1 MSVNNVLKGM
11 GYKFIAEMGEG
22 SFSQVKL
29 ATPRKHHCNVAI
41 KIVDRVKSPK
51 DFVQKFLPRELV
63 ILRRV
68 NHDHIVQMYELIEV
82 AGKRLCIVME
92 AAAKDLL
99 QKIHEVNRIPED
111 QSKNL
116 FSQMVSA
123 INYLHKMDIVHRDL
137 KCENILLTAEEQVKI
152 TDFGFAHCVQD
163 PSELSRTFCGSAAYT
178 PPEVIMGMPYD
189 PKKYDIWSLGVILY
203 VMVTGSMPYDET
215 NLRRLNRLQRKSLVY
230 PDDAGVQEP
239 SRVFIRPLLQYN
251 SSTRPTIQQV
261 AEHPWLQMG
270 KSLKHKS

>member
-11 GYKFIAEMGEG
+11 GYKFIAEIGEG
-22 SFSQVKL
+22 SFSEVKL
-29 ATPRKHHCNVAI
+29 ATSQKHQCNVAI
-41 KIVDRVKSPK
+41 KIVDRVKAPK
-51 DFVQKFLPRELV
+51 DFVQKFLPRELA

-68 NHDHIVQMYELIEV
+68 NHEHIVQMHELIEV

-99 QKIHEVNRIPED
+99 QKIHEVKRLPED

-123 INYLHKMDIVHRDL
+123 INYLHQMDIIHRDL

-152 TDFGFAHCVQD
+152 TDFGFARCVQD
-163 PSELSRTFCGSAAYT
+163 PSELSETFCGSAAYT

-203 VMVTGSMPYDET
+203 VMVTGSMPYDDT
-215 NLRRLNRLQRKSLVY
+215 NLRRLHRLQRKSLVFS
-230 PDDAGVQEP
+230 DDAGVQEP
-239 SRVFIRPLLQYN
+239 CQVFIRTLLQFN
-251 SSTRPTIQQV
+251 PSTRPTIQQV
-261 AEHPWLQMG
+261 AEHPWMQKG
-270 KSLKHKS
+270 KI

>member
-1 MSVNNVLKGM
+1 M

-82 AGKRLCIVME
+82 AGKCIVME

-123 INYLHKMDIVHRDL
+123 INYLHQMDIVHRP
-137 KCENILLTAEEQVKI
+137 KNN
-152 TDFGFAHCVQD
+152 
-163 PSELSRTFCGSAAYT
+163 RTFCGSAAYT

-239 SRVFIRPLLQYN
+239 SRVFIRTLLQYN

-270 KSLKHKS
+270 KSLKHKNATQRTAASQGEMEWC

>member
-1 MSVNNVLKGM
+1 VS
-11 GYKFIAEMGEG
+11 
-22 SFSQVKL
+22 SCPS
-29 ATPRKHHCNVAI
+29 
-41 KIVDRVKSPK
+41 
-51 DFVQKFLPRELV
+51 
-63 ILRRV
+63 
-68 NHDHIVQMYELIEV
+68 
-82 AGKRLCIVME
+82 
-92 AAAKDLL
+92 
-99 QKIHEVNRIPED
+99 
-111 QSKNL
+111 
-116 FSQMVSA
+116 MVSA

>member
-1 MSVNNVLKGM
+1 KFKTMSVNDVLKGM
-11 GYKFIAEMGEG
+11 GYKFIAEIGEG

-29 ATPRKHHCNVAI
+29 ATSQKHHCNVAI
-41 KIVDRVKSPK
+41 KIVDRVKAPK

-68 NHDHIVQMYELIEV
+68 NHDHIVQMHELIEV

-123 INYLHKMDIVHRDL
+123 INYLHQMDIVHRDL

-163 PSELSRTFCGSAAYT
+163 PSELSHTFCGSAAYT

-189 PKKYDIWSLGVILY
+189 PKYDVWSLG
-203 VMVTGSMPYDET
+203 
-215 NLRRLNRLQRKSLVY
+215 SLVY
-230 PDDAGVQEP
+230 PDGAGVQEP
-239 SRVFIRPLLQYN
+239 CRVFIRTLLQF
-251 SSTRPTIQQV
+251 SPSTRPTIQQV
-261 AEHPWLQMG
+261 AEHPDLKWGKKIQMHSCCS
-270 KSLKHKS
+270 KPI

>member
-1 MSVNNVLKGM
+1 MSVNDVLKGM
-11 GYKFIAEMGEG
+11 GYKFIAEIGEG

-29 ATPRKHHCNVAI
+29 ATSQKHHCNVAI
-41 KIVDRVKSPK
+41 KIVDRVKAPK

-68 NHDHIVQMYELIEV
+68 NHNHIVQMHELIEV

-123 INYLHKMDIVHRDL
+123 INYLHQMDIVHRDL
-137 KCENILLTAEEQVKI
+137 KCENILLTAEEQVKV

-163 PSELSRTFCGSAAYT
+163 PSELSHTFCGSAAYT

-203 VMVTGSMPYDET
+203 VMVTGLMPYDDT
-215 NLRRLNRLQRKSLVY
+215 NLRRLIRLQRKSLVY
-230 PDDAGVQEP
+230 PEGAGVQEP
-239 SRVFIRPLLQYN
+239 CRVFIRTLLQF
-251 SSTRPTIQQV
+251 SPSTRPTIQQV

-270 KSLKHKS
+270 KS